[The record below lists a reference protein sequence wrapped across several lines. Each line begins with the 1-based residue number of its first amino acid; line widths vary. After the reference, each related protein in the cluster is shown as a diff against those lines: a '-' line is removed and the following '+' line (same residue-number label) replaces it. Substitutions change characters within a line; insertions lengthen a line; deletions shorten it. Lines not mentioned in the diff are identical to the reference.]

1 MKKYIF
7 GLMMISMLAACS
19 SQETETTSVD
29 SLTADTTTVVP
40 MDSTMVDSVK
50 SIETVE
56 KAK

>member
-50 SIETVE
+50 SVETVE